1 MKPIEITG
9 EQFLAFEAVRLSG
22 VTNMT
27 AIEDIEELSGLT
39 RQQIQVIMQFHDEL
53 KKKYVHAE

>member
-1 MKPIEITG
+1 MKPIEITE

-39 RQQIQVIMQFHDEL
+39 RQQIQVIMKFHDEL